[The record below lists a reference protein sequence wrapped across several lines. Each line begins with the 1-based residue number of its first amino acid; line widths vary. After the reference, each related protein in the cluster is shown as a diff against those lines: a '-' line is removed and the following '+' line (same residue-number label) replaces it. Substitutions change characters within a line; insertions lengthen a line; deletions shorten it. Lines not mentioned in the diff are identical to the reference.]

1 MVVAAVQEF
10 RNCNYLLKQFL
21 YFGPHTGGCWIP
33 CASFGEGGRQSK
45 EETVPH
51 TARNKAQHCLRHDGT
66 GWDTR
71 DIHQHPLFSRLQGF
85 YMFMTSWCQNQ
96 FLQSFSFP
104 SHLELLLPRHSPADF
119 QHLHISEGLCFT
131 PCSQADS
138 FSKLRVMQR
147 VGTSTALI
155 KVKMKNPFLGFLW
168 EYTRWCHGCLL
179 RQCVITFLVLPEKLK
194 KATWVLL
201 YHLPPLFSLM
211 LPVTH
216 LDAVLEVPLCSVD
229 VTPIT
234 PLCFFSFS
242 FPPQMLLDCLLYIYI
257 MTKRKKTLPSPK
269 TQSMNLHL
277 ILNILSQMELL
288 CILLSVNRTEWTRLK
303 IDLPFKATMV

>member
-1 MVVAAVQEF
+1 MH
-10 RNCNYLLKQFL
+10 
-21 YFGPHTGGCWIP
+21 FGPYLGGCWIFVDKGMP
-33 CASFGEGGRQSK
+33 
-45 EETVPH
+45 VLPH
-51 TARNKAQHCLRHDGT
+51 TARNKAQHCLGDVGT

-71 DIHQHPLFSRLQGF
+71 DFHHHLLFSRLQEI
-85 YMFMTSWCQNQ
+85 
-96 FLQSFSFP
+96 FLCLWLRGVRISFSSLSFP

-131 PCSQADS
+131 QCSQADS

-201 YHLPPLFSLM
+201 YHLPPSSHSCCLWLIWRLFWKCLCAQWMWPQLLLLVFSPFLY
-211 LPVTH
+211 LPKCYWIVFFTFT
-216 LDAVLEVPLCSVD
+216 LWLRE
-229 VTPIT
+229 IT
-234 PLCFFSFS
+234 PC
-242 FPPQMLLDCLLYIYI
+242 PPQ
-257 MTKRKKTLPSPK
+257 
-269 TQSMNLHL
+269 
-277 ILNILSQMELL
+277 
-288 CILLSVNRTEWTRLK
+288 
-303 IDLPFKATMV
+303 

>member
-1 MVVAAVQEF
+1 MAQLRPQSHPSSPSLSQAPGDF
-10 RNCNYLLKQFL
+10 RCLCL
-21 YFGPHTGGCWIP
+21 H
-33 CASFGEGGRQSK
+33 SGR
-45 EETVPH
+45 T
-51 TARNKAQHCLRHDGT
+51 T
-66 GWDTR
+66 
-71 DIHQHPLFSRLQGF
+71 FSSL
-85 YMFMTSWCQNQ
+85 
-96 FLQSFSFP
+96 FSFP
-104 SHLELLLPRHSPADF
+104 SHLELLLARHSPADF

-131 PCSQADS
+131 LCSQADS
-138 FSKLRVMQR
+138 FSKLCIMQG

-155 KVKMKNPFLGFLW
+155 EVKMKNPFLGFLW

-216 LDAVLEVPLCSVD
+216 LDAVLEMPLCSVD

-234 PLCFFSFS
+234 PSCFFSFS

-257 MTKRKKTLPSPK
+257 MTKRNNLLPSPI
-269 TQSMNLHL
+269 TRSTNLQSASDIEHFEPYGAALYPVV
-277 ILNILSQMELL
+277 
-288 CILLSVNRTEWTRLK
+288 C
-303 IDLPFKATMV
+303 

>member
-21 YFGPHTGGCWIP
+21 YFGPHIGGCWIP

-71 DIHQHPLFSRLQGF
+71 DIHPLFSRLQGF

-201 YHLPPLFSLM
+201 YHLPPPLFTHAACDSLGCCSGS
-211 LPVTH
+211 
-216 LDAVLEVPLCSVD
+216 ASVLSGCDPNYPSL
-229 VTPIT
+229 
-234 PLCFFSFS
+234 FF
-242 FPPQMLLDCLLYIYI
+242 LLFF
-257 MTKRKKTLPSPK
+257 PSPNA
-269 TQSMNLHL
+269 TGLSSLHL
-277 ILNILSQMELL
+277 HY
-288 CILLSVNRTEWTRLK
+288 
-303 IDLPFKATMV
+303 D